1 MRSGEKYVVCDDV
14 VSETLGRE
22 EVLLHV
28 STGTYFQLNATG
40 AIVWQL
46 LKGAPQSRSELVD
59 GVVARVS
66 GDPPGVDADVAAL
79 LGQLLAE
86 RLIQVAP

>member
-1 MRSGEKYVVCDDV
+1 MRSGEKYAVCDDV

-28 STGTYFQLNATG
+28 ATGTYFQLNATG

-46 LKGAPQSRSELVD
+46 LKGAPHSRSELVD
-59 GVVARVS
+59 HVVARVS
-66 GDPPGVDADVAAL
+66 GVPAGVDSDVEAL
-79 LGQLLAE
+79 LGALLAE
-86 RLIQVAP
+86 RLIQVVS